1 MKFSIR
7 QHIQI
12 ENTREKLDK
21 DEESEEN
28 PEREKSDGENFIAE
42 KEKTEPVSED
52 ESEIEEESE
61 EEQITP
67 ENEVELDNKDYQEIK
82 YSPTEDEQSEDEKE
96 VMNMFDQ
103 SDPIEVSKYNI
114 NENEVD
120 SNFRKNEEKS
130 LDEPENEL
138 RPGNVRNNEPLDKM
152 LNLEIETRNVRLG
165 REEGD

>member
-1 MKFSIR
+1 
-7 QHIQI
+7 
-12 ENTREKLDK
+12 
-21 DEESEEN
+21 
-28 PEREKSDGENFIAE
+28 
-42 KEKTEPVSED
+42 
-52 ESEIEEESE
+52 
-61 EEQITP
+61 
-67 ENEVELDNKDYQEIK
+67 
-82 YSPTEDEQSEDEKE
+82 
-96 VMNMFDQ
+96 MFDQ

-130 LDEPENEL
+130 LDEPENDL